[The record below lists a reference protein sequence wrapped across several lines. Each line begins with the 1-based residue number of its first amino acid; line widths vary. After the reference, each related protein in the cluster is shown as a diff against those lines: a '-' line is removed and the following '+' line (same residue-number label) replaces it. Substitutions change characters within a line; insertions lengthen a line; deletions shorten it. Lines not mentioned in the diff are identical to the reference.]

1 MSTPYCRGGRVIS
14 LQMGSAVSQLLLPKA
29 TDLQP
34 VCQRAHWIIH
44 IMRLLLHLLSR
55 CGGVGVSG
63 EGAHLV
69 IWDLCH
75 TCTTTYTFNL
85 PVSTVICFANIEIQL
100 CLQSSYLALSR
111 ADGSLFSSRGMAL
124 FSARGLHKSGFFT
137 LGNVSCPIPILWQK
151 KNEFFPCPCVS
162 SSYFKRLFRQWL
174 WFDVVTI
181 L

>member
-69 IWDLCH
+69 IWDRVTH
-75 TCTTTYTFNL
+75 A
-85 PVSTVICFANIEIQL
+85 PQ
-100 CLQSSYLALSR
+100 
-111 ADGSLFSSRGMAL
+111 
-124 FSARGLHKSGFFT
+124 
-137 LGNVSCPIPILWQK
+137 PILSICLCQLWYVLPILKFNSVYRAAIWLFPERMDLFFQAGAWLYFQPEGYTRVDFSLSEMFPVQSQSCERK
-151 KNEFFPCPCVS
+151 KMNSFHVPVFLLHILKDYS
-162 SSYFKRLFRQWL
+162 GND
-174 WFDVVTI
+174 FD
-181 L
+181 LM